1 MATSRDDFI
10 IAIRSAFLKKS
21 YQQKFSLL
29 TLIFLSII
37 IIILGNLNFKPIQYV
52 KIGIN
57 EIVYRSSFIISI
69 PENYLKNL
77 GVKLDEHLSI
87 YDQFKKNETEL
98 QILKEKKLNNDFLIL
113 ENKKLR
119 ELINESIQSEDLY
132 AKVLV
137 DKDSPYLKSI
147 ILNKGSKDNVKIG
160 MAILDNSY
168 LVGKVIEVN
177 YTNSRALLLSDL
189 NSKIPVLLEPLD
201 VHAVAS
207 GTGKNHGMIEY
218 TKDNYD
224 QEIKGKEIIVYTSGY
239 GGLFKP
245 GLPVGK
251 IIYDNEF
258 NDNIINFFSDFRQLD
273 YVKIVSYDIGSGN

>member
-77 GVKLDEHLSI
+77 GIKLDEHLSI
-87 YDQFKKNETEL
+87 YDQFKKNEAEL
-98 QILKEKKLNNDFLIL
+98 KILKEKKLNNDFLIL

-119 ELINESIQSEDLY
+119 DLINESIQSEDLY

-160 MAILDNSY
+160 MAIVDNSY

-207 GTGKNHGMIEY
+207 GTGKNHGVIEY
-218 TKDNYD
+218 TKDDYD

-251 IIYDNEF
+251 IIYDNTI

>member
-77 GVKLDEHLSI
+77 HIKLDEHLSI
-87 YDQFKKNETEL
+87 YDQFKKNEAEL
-98 QILKEKKLNNDFLIL
+98 KILKEKKLNNDFLIL

-207 GTGKNHGMIEY
+207 GTGKNHGVIEY

-251 IIYDNEF
+251 IIYDNEI

>member
-1 MATSRDDFI
+1 MAVIRDDFV

-29 TLIFLSII
+29 TLLFLSVVII
-37 IIILGNLNFKPIQYV
+37 VLGSFNFKPIQYA
-52 KIGIN
+52 KIGIK
-57 EIVYRSSFIISI
+57 EIVYRKSFIISI
-69 PENYLKNL
+69 PENYFKNL
-77 GVKLDEHLSI
+77 SIKLNEHLSL

-98 QILKEKKLNNDFLIL
+98 KNLKEKKLNNDFLIL

-119 ELINESIQSEDLY
+119 KLINETLQSEDLY

-137 DKDSPYLKSI
+137 DKNSPYLKSI

-160 MAILDNSY
+160 MAIVDSSY
-168 LVGKVIEVN
+168 LVGKIIEVN

-189 NSKIPVLLEPLD
+189 NSKIPVLLEPVD
-201 VHAVAS
+201 IHAVVS
-207 GTGKNHGMIEY
+207 GTGSNHGVIEY
-218 TKDNYD
+218 TKDDYD
-224 QEIKGKEIIVYTSGY
+224 QKIKNKQIIVYTSGY

-251 IIYDNEF
+251 LI
-258 NDNIINFFSDFRQLD
+258 NDNKTNKNIVSFYSDFRQLD

>member
-1 MATSRDDFI
+1 MSASRDDFV

-29 TLIFLSII
+29 TLIFLSVII
-37 IIILGNLNFKPIQYV
+37 MILSSFNFKPVQYV

-77 GVKLDEHLSI
+77 SIKLEEHLSL
-87 YDQFKKNETEL
+87 YDQFKKNQTEL
-98 QILKEKKLNNDFLIL
+98 KNLNEKKLNNDFLIL

-119 ELINESIQSEDLY
+119 ELINETLQSEDLY

-147 ILNKGSKDNVKIG
+147 ILNKGSKNNVKIG
-160 MAILDNSY
+160 MAIVDNSY
-168 LVGKVIEVN
+168 LIGKIIEVN
-177 YTNSRALLLSDL
+177 YTNSRVLLLSDL
-189 NSKIPVLLEPLD
+189 NSKIPVLLEPID
-201 VHAVAS
+201 IHAVVS
-207 GTGKNHGMIEY
+207 GTGKNHGVIEY
-218 TKDNYD
+218 TKDDYD
-224 QEIKGKEIIVYTSGY
+224 QKIKDKEIIVYTSGY

-251 IIYDNEF
+251 II
-258 NDNIINFFSDFRQLD
+258 NDNKTNENIVNFFSDFRQLD
-273 YVKIVSYDIGSGN
+273 YVKIISYDIGSGN

>member
-1 MATSRDDFI
+1 MASSRDDFV

-29 TLIFLSII
+29 TLIFLSFI
-37 IIILGNLNFKPIQYV
+37 IIILGSFNFKAIQYI

-57 EIVYRSSFIISI
+57 EVVYRSSFIVSI
-69 PENYLKNL
+69 PENYFKNL
-77 GVKLDEHLSI
+77 NIKIEEHTNL
-87 YDQFKKNETEL
+87 YNQFKKIEIEL
-98 QILKEKKLNNDFLIL
+98 KNLKEKKLSNDFLVL
-113 ENKKLR
+113 ENNKLR
-119 ELINESIQSEDLY
+119 ELINETVQSEDMY

-147 ILNKGSKDNVKIG
+147 ILNKGSKNNVKIG
-160 MAILDNSY
+160 MAIVDNSY
-168 LVGKVIEVN
+168 LVGKIIEVN

-189 NSKIPVLLEPLD
+189 NSKIPVLLEPID
-201 VHAVAS
+201 IHAVVS
-207 GTGKNHGMIEY
+207 GTGKNHGVIEY
-218 TKDNYD
+218 TKDEYD
-224 QEIKGKEIIVYTSGY
+224 QKIEGKEIIVYTSGY

-251 IIYDNEF
+251 MIAKDKIKKNVV
-258 NDNIINFFSDFRQLD
+258 NFFSDFRQLD

>member
-1 MATSRDDFI
+1 MATSRDDFV

-29 TLIFLSII
+29 TLIFLSVI
-37 IIILGNLNFKPIQYV
+37 IIILGSFNFKAVQYF

-77 GVKLDEHLSI
+77 TIKLEAHLSL
-87 YDQFKKNETEL
+87 YDQFKKNQTEL
-98 QILKEKKLNNDFLIL
+98 KNLKEKKLNNDFLIL

-119 ELINESIQSEDLY
+119 ELINETLQSDDLY

-147 ILNKGSKDNVKIG
+147 ILNKGSKNNVKIG
-160 MAILDNSY
+160 MAVVDNSY
-168 LVGKVIEVN
+168 LVGKIIEVN

-189 NSKIPVLLEPLD
+189 NSKIPVLLEPID
-201 VHAVAS
+201 IHAVVS
-207 GTGKNHGMIEY
+207 GTGKNHGVIEY
-218 TKDNYD
+218 TKDDYE
-224 QEIKGKEIIVYTSGY
+224 QKIKDKKIIVYTSGY

-251 IIYDNEF
+251 II
-258 NDNIINFFSDFRQLD
+258 NDNKTNENIVSFFSDFRQLD
-273 YVKIVSYDIGSGN
+273 YVKIVSYEIGSGN